1 MVPLRPFSPFLL
13 CTARGEGGN
22 VQRYNLQTF
31 ERITSAAPFNRLFRY
46 DVPMKTDPTFEDV
59 LAAAERIRDHVHR
72 TPVMTS
78 RAIDAIT
85 GAHLY
90 FKCENLQKVGAFK
103 ARGATNAVL
112 SLEDDAAMRGVA
124 THSSGNHAAALA
136 YAAGIREVP
145 AYVVMPSSAPPVKK
159 LAVAGYGALITE
171 CRPTLEARESTLEEV
186 VERTGATFIHAYD
199 NPTVIAGQGTAS
211 LELITDVP
219 DLNMVMAPVGGGGL
233 MSGTAIAVSASRP
246 DIAIWGSEPAGAD
259 DAFRSL
265 RDRTRHPS
273 VEPKTI
279 ADGLLTSLSD
289 RTFRILSV
297 GLEGILTVG
306 EENIVRSMRL
316 LWERAKLVVEASGAV
331 PLAAVLEYPDRFAD
345 RRVGLILSGGN
356 VDLDRLPW

>member
-1 MVPLRPFSPFLL
+1 
-13 CTARGEGGN
+13 
-22 VQRYNLQTF
+22 
-31 ERITSAAPFNRLFRY
+31 
-46 DVPMKTDPTFEDV
+46 V
-59 LAAAERIRDHVHR
+59 LAAAERIRSHVHR

-78 RAIDAIT
+78 GAIDQIA
-85 GAHLY
+85 GAHLH

-112 SLEDDAAMRGVA
+112 SLDDEAAGRGVA

-136 YAAGIREVP
+136 FAAGIRGVP
-145 AYVVMPSSAPPVKK
+145 ANVVMPSSAPPVKK
-159 LAVAGYGALITE
+159 AAVAGYGALITE
-171 CRPTLEARESTLEEV
+171 CEPTLKARETTLEAV

-219 DLNMVMAPVGGGGL
+219 DLDVVIAPVGGGGL

-265 RDRTRHPS
+265 RDGTLYPS
-273 VEPKTI
+273 VEPKTV

-289 RTFRILSV
+289 RTFRILSER
-297 GLEGILTVG
+297 LEGILTVN
-306 EENIVRSMRL
+306 EETIIRAMRL
-316 LWERAKLVVEASGAV
+316 LWERMKLVVEPSGAV
-331 PLAAVLEYPDRFAD
+331 PLAAVLENPDRFAD
-345 RRVGLILSGGN
+345 LRVGLIISGGN
-356 VDLDRLPW
+356 VDLDNLPW

>member
-1 MVPLRPFSPFLL
+1 
-13 CTARGEGGN
+13 
-22 VQRYNLQTF
+22 
-31 ERITSAAPFNRLFRY
+31 
-46 DVPMKTDPTFEDV
+46 MKSDPTFEDV
-59 LAAAERIRDHVHR
+59 LAAAERIRSHVHR

-78 RAIDAIT
+78 GAIDQIA
-85 GAHLY
+85 GAHLH

-112 SLEDDAAMRGVA
+112 SLDDEAAGRGVA

-136 YAAGIREVP
+136 FAAGIRGVP
-145 AYVVMPSSAPPVKK
+145 ANVVMPSSAPPVKK
-159 LAVAGYGALITE
+159 AAVAGYGALITE
-171 CRPTLEARESTLEEV
+171 CEPTLKARETTLEAV

-219 DLNMVMAPVGGGGL
+219 DLDVVIAPVGGGGL

-265 RDRTRHPS
+265 RDGTLYPS
-273 VEPKTI
+273 VEPKTV

-289 RTFRILSV
+289 RTFRILSER
-297 GLEGILTVG
+297 LEGILTVN
-306 EENIVRSMRL
+306 EETIIRAMRL
-316 LWERAKLVVEASGAV
+316 LWERMKLVVEPSGAV
-331 PLAAVLEYPDRFAD
+331 PLAAVLENPDRFAD
-345 RRVGLILSGGN
+345 LRVGLIISGGN
-356 VDLDRLPW
+356 VDLDNLPW